1 MEGNEAARQQL
12 DESLRKGLRVPH
24 VRVCARGPHNKLPT
38 QPAIT
43 SCPPH
48 PTHTNTQTHTRRQ
61 GSGPKGDLGEALRRI
76 DAVLDARGLSL
87 LKARLPRAYAEYC
100 QGERLLLQAARG

>member
-43 SCPPH
+43 SCPPPPH
-48 PTHTNTQTHTRRQ
+48 TQTHKHTRDGR
-61 GSGPKGDLGEALRRI
+61 
-76 DAVLDARGLSL
+76 AR
-87 LKARLPRAYAEYC
+87 APRAIWGRPCGASTPSWT
-100 QGERLLLQAARG
+100 RGA

>member
-1 MEGNEAARQQL
+1 M
-12 DESLRKGLRVPH
+12 
-24 VRVCARGPHNKLPT
+24 CARPT
-38 QPAIT
+38 QQTPNPAGNHVL
-43 SCPPH
+43 PP
-48 PTHTNTQTHTRRQ
+48 PTPHTNTQTHTRRQ